1 MCILNEKQEQKQTKR
16 PATFYAWRLV
26 NGKKEDVIKLESQV
40 ETKESFK
47 EMLRKADIVFDG
59 VDVVR

>member
-1 MCILNEKQEQKQTKR
+1 MCILCERNEKQEKR
-16 PATFYAWRLV
+16 PTTFYAWRLV
-26 NGKKEDVIKLESQV
+26 NGKKEDVMKLESQV

-47 EMLRKADIVFDG
+47 EMLRKANINFDG